1 MLLVKEPLV
10 LRQAPKGQEE
20 EVGRRL
26 APPSV
31 MDHMV
36 RSTETLPSSIPGDR
50 TSVRHEQGKKKR
62 KIYDEG
68 GAVCTFFVL
77 LSFSVVWLIRSVL
90 CKSTV
95 LNEGIKKNL
104 GEMER
109 EGEDSLS
116 LHREEGRMKS
126 GGGGVVVAG
135 TLG

>member
-1 MLLVKEPLV
+1 MRKDVYVFVCFFKYTYLDVNQMLLVKEPLV

-62 KIYDEG
+62 KI
-68 GAVCTFFVL
+68 
-77 LSFSVVWLIRSVL
+77 
-90 CKSTV
+90 
-95 LNEGIKKNL
+95 
-104 GEMER
+104 
-109 EGEDSLS
+109 
-116 LHREEGRMKS
+116 
-126 GGGGVVVAG
+126 
-135 TLG
+135 

>member
-62 KIYDEG
+62 KIYDG
-68 GAVCTFFVL
+68 GGTVCTFFVL

-95 LNEGIKKNL
+95 LNEGIKKKS
-104 GEMER
+104 GR
-109 EGEDSLS
+109 DG
-116 LHREEGRMKS
+116 EGRRGRSKPP
-126 GGGGVVVAG
+126 
-135 TLG
+135 

>member
-62 KIYDEG
+62 KIYD
-68 GAVCTFFVL
+68 
-77 LSFSVVWLIRSVL
+77 
-90 CKSTV
+90 
-95 LNEGIKKNL
+95 
-104 GEMER
+104 
-109 EGEDSLS
+109 
-116 LHREEGRMKS
+116 
-126 GGGGVVVAG
+126 GGGGSLHFFCFAFFFCGLAHSQCFV
-135 TLG
+135 